1 MTLSNQQKGYILS
14 FIAVLAMSNVF
25 IFSKA
30 ALNEINLFQFGV
42 YWFGFAILWNLLY
55 SIPGKKYRNIMKLK
69 RKAYRALVII
79 GLLELIGTAFFFMAI
94 KKVENPAIVSF
105 LTNLTPV
112 FVATFGILFL
122 KERFNLLE
130 ALGFALAIS
139 GALIISYS
147 KGKGIAEVFMDG
159 TGYIIISC
167 LAVSVAF
174 IISKKFIKDID
185 PGVLAMNRVLFLF
198 IFSIVLLIANDVSIA
213 ISWKAIYNLLLGS
226 LLGPFLSAITNY
238 SSLKYLEVSRVTIIA
253 STKSLFVLVGAFMY
267 FGVFPHPLQVTGG
280 IITILGVILVIT
292 GKRILRKN

>member
-1 MTLSNQQKGYILS
+1 MPISNQQKGYVLS

-30 ALNEINLFQFGV
+30 ALNEVNLFQFGV

-55 SIPGKKYRNIMKLK
+55 AIPGKKYRNIRKLK
-69 RKAYRALVII
+69 RKAYRALFII

-94 KKVENPAIVSF
+94 KKVDNPAIVSF

-112 FVATFGILFL
+112 FVATFGFLFL

-147 KGKGIAEVFMDG
+147 KGKGVVEVFLDG
-159 TGYIIISC
+159 TGYIIISS
-167 LAVSVAF
+167 LAVSAAF

-185 PGVLAMNRVLFLF
+185 PGILSMNRVLYLF
-198 IFSIVLLIANDVSIA
+198 TFAIVLLLINNLSIA
-213 ISWKAIYNLLLGS
+213 ISWKALYNLVLGS
-226 LLGPFLSAITNY
+226 LLGPFLASITNY
-238 SSLKYLEVSRVTIIA
+238 SSLKYLEASRATVIA
-253 STKSLFVLVGAFMY
+253 SSKSLFVLIGAFVY
-267 FGVFPHPLQVTGG
+267 FGIFPRPLQVTGG
-280 IITILGVILVIT
+280 IITIIGVILVIT
-292 GKRILRKN
+292 GKRILRKS

>member
-1 MTLSNQQKGYILS
+1 MTLGNQQKGYVLS

-55 SIPGKKYRNIMKLK
+55 SVPGKKYRNVKKLK
-69 RKAYRALVII
+69 KNAYTALFII
-79 GLLELIGTAFFFMAI
+79 GLLELVGTAFFFMAI
-94 KKVENPAIVSF
+94 NKVENPAIVSF

-112 FVATFGILFL
+112 FVTTFGVLFL
-122 KERFNLLE
+122 KERFNFLE
-130 ALGFALAIS
+130 GLGFALAIS

-147 KGKGIAEVFMDG
+147 KGKGVAEVFMDG
-159 TGYIIISC
+159 TGYIILSSF
-167 LAVSVAF
+167 AVSVAF

-185 PGVLAMNRVLFLF
+185 PGILSMNRVLYLF
-198 IFSIVLLIANDVSIA
+198 IFSIVLLIVNDMSLA

-226 LLGPFLSAITNY
+226 LLGPFLAAITNY
-238 SSLKYLEVSRVTIIA
+238 SSLKYIEASRATVIA
-253 STKSLFVLVGAFMY
+253 STKSLFVLFGAFFY
-267 FGVFPHPLQVTGG
+267 FGIFPRPLQVTGG
-280 IITILGVILVIT
+280 IITILGVILVIA